1 MNYMTQV
8 VLELRSLWA
17 TMEVGPND
25 ERTAYMTEET
35 EVRSPDPMAVSL
47 DLELLTLANA
57 TRGAEI
63 LADYQL
69 RQGFMDEPSEKD
81 APECVV
87 SILSM
92 VAGRLGQLRR
102 VIRGEEDPAR
112 IWAPH
117 NAGTLTGSLAD
128 FDGDIILFAWK
139 ARGMP
144 LVLARPS
151 AWGVEPQEKEERKAM
166 GQEVTRRKGRTP
178 SKEHKAKE
186 PRQPTA
192 RKTAEP
198 ASEAPGTTQD
208 ATATP

>member
-1 MNYMTQV
+1 
-8 VLELRSLWA
+8 
-17 TMEVGPND
+17 
-25 ERTAYMTEET
+25 
-35 EVRSPDPMAVSL
+35 VR
-47 DLELLTLANA
+47 
-57 TRGAEI
+57 
-63 LADYQL
+63 
-69 RQGFMDEPSEKD
+69 
-81 APECVV
+81 VV

-151 AWGVEPQEKEERKAM
+151 AWGVEPQEKRS
-166 GQEVTRRKGRTP
+166 GRRWARRPQGGRAGRP
-178 SKEHKAKE
+178 
-186 PRQPTA
+186 PRSA
-192 RKTAEP
+192 RRRSRGDP
-198 ASEAPGTTQD
+198 QRGRRL
-208 ATATP
+208 